1 MWTVPIYW
9 GFLMK
14 IICKKK
20 EEKNVFINDEFVRK
34 QNYVGLFFTCM
45 WECLECYSF
54 GACDS
59 RGYRISLSFIKR
71 SQNENEAPKCW
82 AFGVRSLLPVSTSST
97 SGEQADKFI
106 INSDASSSKFVFRK
120 KKVLIL
126 VTYAFLPHIYFILLL
141 FPLPEIFQSAAALA
155 SFCFPTFLHF

>member
-1 MWTVPIYW
+1 
-9 GFLMK
+9 MK

-34 QNYVGLFFTCM
+34 QNYVGLFFACM

-82 AFGVRSLLPVSTSST
+82 AFGVRCFQFLLVPHQGNKQTSS
-97 SGEQADKFI
+97 
-106 INSDASSSKFVFRK
+106 SSIQTPPVPSLFSEK
-120 KKVLIL
+120 KK
-126 VTYAFLPHIYFILLL
+126 F
-141 FPLPEIFQSAAALA
+141 
-155 SFCFPTFLHF
+155 